1 MSALM
6 FATQQKSPVDVLDYD
21 ISFKDWITDDD
32 TITTVV
38 SEVDPAGAL
47 AVDSVTV
54 NSPDVKVWVSG
65 GADGSTYEVKITAST
80 TAGRVKKVCF
90 KIRVKDC

>member
-1 MSALM
+1 MLSQ
-6 FATQQKSPVDVLDYD
+6 QQKSPVDVLDYD
-21 ISFKDWITDDD
+21 ISFKDWLTDDD

-38 SEVDPAGAL
+38 SAVEPSGAL

-54 NSPDVKVWVSG
+54 SSPDVKVWVSG
-65 GADGSTYEVKITAST
+65 GVDGATYEVKITAST